1 LIFYYSLLYSI
12 IFTLNLLIT
21 SELGQSFHLS
31 DSLYNEGS
39 YKESF
44 LQIKNIY
51 NQNSNN
57 ANVVFRM
64 ARSIFLK
71 AMAEENN
78 KNKKMEYYYEGFE
91 YAKKALQLD
100 NRNGYVNF
108 WYAAYL
114 GRIGELEGPK
124 QAILNSYEV
133 KKYGMKAI
141 ELSPEF
147 DSPYHMMG
155 RWHYELANLNQLER
169 LVASIVY
176 ETLPKG
182 SYDKAIDLFSYA
194 IKINPAEIRHH
205 FWLAKTYYAIGEFNL
220 SNKEFKIVL
229 SLKAKDLDDS
239 IMQSESEKY
248 L

>member
-1 LIFYYSLLYSI
+1 MIFYHSFLYSI
-12 IFTLNLLIT
+12 FLTLNVLIC
-21 SELGQSFHLS
+21 SELNKSFHLS
-31 DSLYNEGS
+31 DSLYNEGH

-57 ANVVFRM
+57 PNVVFRM

-71 AMAEENN
+71 AMIEKN
-78 KNKKMEYYYEGFE
+78 KNKKIKFYYEGFE
-91 YAKKALQLD
+91 YAKKALKLD
-100 NRNGYVNF
+100 NDNGYINF

-114 GRIGELEGPK
+114 GRIGEIEGPK

-182 SYDKAIDLFSYA
+182 SYDEAIDLFNYA
-194 IKINPAEIRHH
+194 IKINPTEIRHH
-205 FWLAKTYYAIGEFNL
+205 FWLAKTYYTIGEFDL

-229 SLKAKDLDDS
+229 SLQAKDSDDS
-239 IMQSESEKY
+239 IMQSESKKY

>member
-1 LIFYYSLLYSI
+1 MIFYYSFLYSI
-12 IFTLNLLIT
+12 FLTLNVLIC
-21 SELGQSFHLS
+21 SELNKSFHLS
-31 DSLYNEGS
+31 DSLYNEGH

-57 ANVVFRM
+57 PNVVFRM

-71 AMAEENN
+71 AMIEKN
-78 KNKKMEYYYEGFE
+78 KNKKIKFYYEGFE
-91 YAKKALQLD
+91 YAKKALKLD
-100 NRNGYVNF
+100 NDNGYINF

-114 GRIGELEGPK
+114 GRIGEIEGPK

-182 SYDKAIDLFSYA
+182 SYDEAIDLFNYA
-194 IKINPAEIRHH
+194 IKINPTEIRHH
-205 FWLAKTYYAIGEFNL
+205 FWLAKTYYTIGKFDL

-229 SLKAKDLDDS
+229 SLQAKDSDDS
-239 IMQSESEKY
+239 IMQSESKKY

>member
-1 LIFYYSLLYSI
+1 MIFYYSFLYSI
-12 IFTLNLLIT
+12 FFTLNVLIS
-21 SELGQSFHLS
+21 SELNKSFHLS
-31 DSLYNEGS
+31 DSLYNEGH

-57 ANVVFRM
+57 PNVVFRM

-71 AMAEENN
+71 AMIEKN
-78 KNKKMEYYYEGFE
+78 KNKKIKFYYEGFE
-91 YAKKALQLD
+91 YAKKALKLD
-100 NRNGYVNF
+100 NDNGYINF

-114 GRIGELEGPK
+114 GRIGEIEGPK

-182 SYDKAIDLFSYA
+182 SYDEAIDLFNYA
-194 IKINPAEIRHH
+194 IKINPTEIRHH
-205 FWLAKTYYAIGEFNL
+205 FWLAKTYYTIGEFDL

-229 SLKAKDLDDS
+229 SLQAKDSDDS
-239 IMQSESEKY
+239 IMQLESKKY

>member
-1 LIFYYSLLYSI
+1 MIFYYPILYTTLFILNIAISSNLNSI
-12 IFTLNLLIT
+12 
-21 SELGQSFHLS
+21 FHIS
-31 DSLYNEGS
+31 DSLYYEGS
-39 YKESF
+39 YKKSF

-51 NQNSNN
+51 DQNNDN
-57 ANVVFRM
+57 ADVVFRM

-71 AMAEENN
+71 AMEEKN
-78 KNKKMEYYYEGFE
+78 KNKKMQYYYEGFE
-91 YAKKALQLD
+91 YAKKALNLD
-100 NRNGYVNF
+100 SENGYVNF

-114 GRIGELEGPK
+114 GRIGELEGPR

-141 ELSPEF
+141 QLDSEF

-169 LVASIVY
+169 LIASIVY

-182 SYDKAIDLFSYA
+182 SYNEAISLFKRA
-194 IKINPAEIRHH
+194 IEIKPSDIRHH
-205 FWLAKTYYAIGEFNL
+205 FWLGKTYYAVGEYSL
-220 SNKEFKIVL
+220 SKKEFKIVL

-239 IMQSESEKY
+239 IMQSESEQY

>member
-1 LIFYYSLLYSI
+1 MIFYYPILHTILFI
-12 IFTLNLLIT
+12 LNIAISSDLNST
-21 SELGQSFHLS
+21 FHLS
-31 DSLYNEGS
+31 DSLYHEGL
-39 YKESF
+39 YKKSF
-44 LQIKNIY
+44 LKIKKVYEDN
-51 NQNSNN
+51 NNN
-57 ANVVFRM
+57 ADVVFRM

-71 AMAEENN
+71 AMEEKN
-78 KNKKMEYYYEGFE
+78 KNKQIQYYYEGFE
-91 YAKKALQLD
+91 YAKKALSLD
-100 NRNGYVNF
+100 SENGYVNF

-141 ELSPEF
+141 QLDSEF

-182 SYDKAIDLFSYA
+182 SYNEAVSLFKRAIE
-194 IKINPAEIRHH
+194 IKSSDIRHH
-205 FWLAKTYYAIGEFNL
+205 FWLGKTYYAMGEFDL
-220 SNKEFKIVL
+220 SKKEFKMVL
-229 SLKAKDLDDS
+229 SLKAKDQEDS
-239 IMQSESEKY
+239 MMQSESEEY

>member
-1 LIFYYSLLYSI
+1 MIFYYSFLYSI
-12 IFTLNLLIT
+12 FFTLNVLIS
-21 SELGQSFHLS
+21 SELNKSFHLS
-31 DSLYNEGS
+31 DSLYNEGH

-57 ANVVFRM
+57 PNVVFRM

-71 AMAEENN
+71 AMIEKN
-78 KNKKMEYYYEGFE
+78 KNKKIKFYYEGFE
-91 YAKKALQLD
+91 YAKKALKLD
-100 NRNGYVNF
+100 NDNGYINF

-114 GRIGELEGPK
+114 GRIGEIEGPK

-182 SYDKAIDLFSYA
+182 SYDEAIDLFNYA
-194 IKINPAEIRHH
+194 IKINPTEIRHH
-205 FWLAKTYYAIGEFNL
+205 FWLAKTYYTIGEFDL

-229 SLKAKDLDDS
+229 SLQAKDSDDS
-239 IMQSESEKY
+239 IMQSESKKY

>member
-1 LIFYYSLLYSI
+1 MIFYYSFLYSI
-12 IFTLNLLIT
+12 IFTLNLLIS
-21 SELGQSFHLS
+21 SELDKSFHLS
-31 DSLYNEGS
+31 DSLYYEGS
-39 YKESF
+39 YKKSF
-44 LQIKNIY
+44 LQVENIY
-51 NQNSNN
+51 NQNRNN

-71 AMAEENN
+71 AMAE
-78 KNKKMEYYYEGFE
+78 KNKTKKIDFYYEGFE
-91 YAKKALQLD
+91 YAKKALKLD
-100 NRNGYVNF
+100 SQNGYVNF

-141 ELSPEF
+141 ELSPDF

-155 RWHYELANLNQLER
+155 RWHYELADLNQLER

-176 ETLPKG
+176 ETLPEG
-182 SYDKAIDLFSYA
+182 SYQESIKFFKDAIE
-194 IKINPAEIRHH
+194 IKPTEIRHH
-205 FWLAKTYYAIGEFNL
+205 FWLAKTYYTIGKYDL
-220 SNKEFKIVL
+220 SKKEFKIVL

-248 L
+248 F

>member
-1 LIFYYSLLYSI
+1 MIFYFSLLYSI
-12 IFTLNLLIT
+12 ILTFNVLIS
-21 SELGQSFHLS
+21 SEIHKSFQLS
-31 DSLYNEGS
+31 DSLYNEGY

-44 LQIKNIY
+44 LQIKKIY
-51 NQNSNN
+51 NQNNN
-57 ANVVFRM
+57 NVNVVFRM

-71 AMAEENN
+71 AMTEKDE
-78 KNKKMEYYYEGFE
+78 NKKIKFYYDGFE
-91 YAKKALQLD
+91 YAKKALELD
-100 NRNGYVNF
+100 DNNGYVNF

-114 GRIGELEGPK
+114 GRIGEIEGPK

-182 SYDKAIDLFSYA
+182 SYDEAIDLFNHA
-194 IKINPAEIRHH
+194 IKINPTEIRHH
-205 FWLAKTYYAIGEFNL
+205 FWLAKTYYTIGEFGL
-220 SNKEFKIVL
+220 SRKQFKIVL
-229 SLKAKDLDDS
+229 SLKAKDSDDF

>member
-1 LIFYYSLLYSI
+1 MIFYYSFLYSI
-12 IFTLNLLIT
+12 FFTLNVLIS
-21 SELGQSFHLS
+21 SELNKSFHLS
-31 DSLYNEGS
+31 DSLYNEGH

-44 LQIKNIY
+44 LQIKKIY

-57 ANVVFRM
+57 PNVVFRM

-71 AMAEENN
+71 AMIEKN
-78 KNKKMEYYYEGFE
+78 KNKKIKFYYEGFE
-91 YAKKALQLD
+91 YAKKALKLD
-100 NRNGYVNF
+100 NDNGYINF

-114 GRIGELEGPK
+114 GRIGEIEGPK

-182 SYDKAIDLFSYA
+182 SYDEAIDLFNYA
-194 IKINPAEIRHH
+194 IKINPTEIRHH
-205 FWLAKTYYAIGEFNL
+205 FWLAKTYYTIGEFDL

-229 SLKAKDLDDS
+229 SLQAKDSDDS
-239 IMQSESEKY
+239 IMQ